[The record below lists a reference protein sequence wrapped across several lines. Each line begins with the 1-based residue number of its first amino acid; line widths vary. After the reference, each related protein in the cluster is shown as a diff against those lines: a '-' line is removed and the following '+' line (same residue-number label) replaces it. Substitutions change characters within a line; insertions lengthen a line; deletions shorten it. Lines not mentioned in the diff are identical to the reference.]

1 VEDEDDDMFSAYIP
15 SFIPTSTE
23 KTSVVIEESLQ
34 VDDLEDDED
43 DLYTPLP
50 IKQSHTLNEEKVVEE
65 IETLEF
71 DEEEEEERT
80 EIEEDDQSS
89 SILNFMMF
97 LAKSQPNPRNQQ
109 ILYEYLSQKTHSME
123 NTVESFQPERLFTE
137 VEEFAPEEE

>member
-1 VEDEDDDMFSAYIP
+1 M
-15 SFIPTSTE
+15 PTSAE
-23 KTSVVIEESLQ
+23 KRYVVIEESLQ

-50 IKQSHTLNEEKVVEE
+50 TKQSHTLNEENVVEE

-71 DEEEEEERT
+71 DEEEEEEERK

-109 ILYEYLSQKTHSME
+109 ILYEYLSQKTHSIE
-123 NTVESFQPERLFTE
+123 NTVEPFQPERLFTE